1 MICWVAKGRVNKII
15 PNTKKL
21 KVIFTSWHYRVD
33 AQTQRRQ
40 PTPEPFF
47 ALPTRGHF
55 SVGAL
60 LSWNLFC
67 KHASFHKSYVNA

>member
-40 PTPEPFF
+40 TIPEPFLS
-47 ALPTRGHF
+47 LPPSLTG
-55 SVGAL
+55 GAHVLSLFLIFL
-60 LSWNLFC
+60 L
-67 KHASFHKSYVNA
+67 